1 MKLNTLKISQIIQI
15 IKELNDTDFQRMLRE
30 KKTKEI
36 DFKEASEAAYF
47 LNRLILIMI

>member
-1 MKLNTLKISQIIQI
+1 MKSNISKILLIIRI
-15 IKELNDTDFQRMLRE
+15 IKDLHDTDFQRMLRE

-47 LNRLILIMI
+47 

>member
-1 MKLNTLKISQIIQI
+1 MRLSISKILLIIQI

>member
-1 MKLNTLKISQIIQI
+1 MIQTFR
-15 IKELNDTDFQRMLRE
+15 EWLRE

-47 LNRLILIMI
+47 F